1 MWPRS
6 QLGSPW
12 CPRLSAS
19 VSPGPRV
26 SHPLKLLSPFVLA
39 SHRYLPAPWL
49 ATPAVPPGSGQRG
62 PGPQTRTAMP
72 PGAASRSPGSPGQ
85 SHPTFQPGVRWR
97 EVPKQ
102 LCEYWGRRMGRPVR
116 GSPGNLWTGGS
127 STWEAG
133 VGGGVSVRTFSSP
146 VSLSHGDT
154 LSQQR
159 RGPLVRGGPG
169 RRACERPGG
178 PAHWSADSRAPLPQ
192 VGGTRPLLGRLRG
205 SLLCLAL
212 HLVAQVTSQVA
223 AEAAGYQS
231 GNKQGN
237 TQRGRQVPPPTRPR
251 AFSSSTL
258 NLPPRGADG
267 SGPPPALAGSS
278 PVAGEEEEEEGEDVG
293 L

>member
-1 MWPRS
+1 MSHFLPVPALPQGRKHI
-6 QLGSPW
+6 QGL
-12 CPRLSAS
+12 CPLR
-19 VSPGPRV
+19 RV
-26 SHPLKLLSPFVLA
+26 IKDSCFANIVDKVLLELKLLVFKVEKGMSF
-39 SHRYLPAPWL
+39 
-49 ATPAVPPGSGQRG
+49 
-62 PGPQTRTAMP
+62 PQVD
-72 PGAASRSPGSPGQ
+72 RSI
-85 SHPTFQPGVRWR
+85 
-97 EVPKQ
+97 
-102 LCEYWGRRMGRPVR
+102 
-116 GSPGNLWTGGS
+116 
-127 STWEAG
+127 
-133 VGGGVSVRTFSSP
+133 FSSP

-178 PAHWSADSRAPLPQ
+178 PAHWSSDSRAPLPQ

-212 HLVAQVTSQVA
+212 HLVAQVTSQMA

-237 TQRGRQVPPPTRPR
+237 TQRGRQVPPPTLPR
-251 AFSSSTL
+251 AFSSSSL

-278 PVAGEEEEEEGEDVG
+278 PVAGEEEEEREDVG